1 MQLLR
6 IPVLIAILVA
16 SGPLQERYARQRFVF
31 TADGAVSSVPPWVAL
46 MAVGVVF
53 ILAANYG
60 RERRHSTP
68 VLLLEG
74 FVAVLIA
81 LVPPLIWTQVAGT
94 GPWTVA
100 MGGNTGASFAQI
112 LALVWL
118 LLVVRTWRDRRR
130 SAS

>member
-1 MQLLR
+1 MKLLR

-31 TADGAVSSVPPWVAL
+31 TADGAVGSIPPWIAL

-53 ILAANYG
+53 ILAASYG
-60 RERRHSTP
+60 RGDSHSTP
-68 VLLLEG
+68 ILLLEALP
-74 FVAVLIA
+74 AVLIA
-81 LVPPLIWTQVAGT
+81 LVPPLIWAQVAGA

-100 MGGNTGASFAQI
+100 MGGTTGASFAQI

-118 LLVVRTWRDRRR
+118 MLVVRTWRTQRRATR
-130 SAS
+130 

>member
-6 IPVLIAILVA
+6 IPVLIVILLA

-46 MAVGVVF
+46 MAIGVVF
-53 ILAANYG
+53 ILAASYG

-81 LVPPLIWTQVAGT
+81 LVPPLIWAEVAGT
-94 GPWTVA
+94 GPWTTA
-100 MGGNTGASFAQI
+100 MGGNTGASYAQV

-118 LLVVRTWRDRRR
+118 MLVVRTWRARKR
-130 SAS
+130 SAA